1 MPGSLA
7 GKSAIVTGATR
18 GIGKAIARACAA
30 EGATVLVVGR
40 GEEAG
45 RHTVADIQ
53 SAGGLASFFKADV
66 SDWHA
71 VQAMAAAAVDR
82 YGRIDILC
90 CNAAIFPVSSIDEM
104 EVEEWSRVS
113 DVNLTAAFLTVKA
126 CLPRMKRQRY
136 GRVVLT
142 SSITGPITGV
152 SGLTHYGAT
161 KAGMLGFMRSA
172 AVELAPHNIAVNAV
186 LPGTI
191 KTELL
196 AELPDYCR
204 QIERAVPMGRLGTP
218 REAADAVLFLASDR
232 AAYITGQTL
241 VVDGGQVLVENR
253 LAEG

>member
-1 MPGSLA
+1 MPASLA

-40 GEEAG
+40 DEKAG
-45 RHTVADIQ
+45 AHTVTEIRG
-53 SAGGLASFFKADV
+53 AGGQASFFRADV

-71 VQAMAAAAVDR
+71 VQAMAAAAIDR
-82 YGRIDILC
+82 SGRIDILC
-90 CNAAIFPVSSIDEM
+90 SNAAIFPVTAIDEM
-104 EVEEWSRVS
+104 AVEEWVRVS
-113 DVNLTAAFLTVKA
+113 DVNLKAAFLTVKA
-126 CLPRMKRQRY
+126 CLPQMKQQRY

-172 AVELAPHNIAVNAV
+172 AVELAPHNDTVNAV
-186 LPGTI
+186 LPGTM

-204 QIERAVPMGRLGTP
+204 QIERAVPLGRLGEP
-218 REAADAVLFLASDR
+218 QEVADAVLFLASDR
-232 AAYITGQTL
+232 ATYITGQTL
-241 VVDGGQVLVENR
+241 VVDGGQVLVEN
-253 LAEG
+253 LAAAG